1 MKTIYLHVLDKGWVS
16 FQYTNISE
24 LEEEFA
30 PRGIEVG
37 DGCELGDD
45 CKLGDGCEL
54 GDDCKLGNGCEL
66 GNDCKLGDGCEL
78 GDDCKLG
85 YGCELGNDCKLGYGC
100 ELSDDCKLGNGCE
113 LGNDCKL
120 GECCELGNYCKV
132 PKSLFISASQ
142 HSVSY
147 WGYDAIQIGCKKHTI
162 SEWQKHFREIGKA
175 EGYSE
180 EQIDEYGFYIDLIA
194 KLHGRWNIKQK

>member
-1 MKTIYLHVLDKGWVS
+1 MKTIYLQVLGEGWVS

-30 PRGIEVG
+30 QRGIEVG
-37 DGCELGDD
+37 NDCE
-45 CKLGDGCEL
+45 LGDGCEL
-54 GDDCKLGNGCEL
+54 GYGCKLGNG
-66 GNDCKLGDGCEL
+66 
-78 GDDCKLG
+78 
-85 YGCELGNDCKLGYGC
+85 
-100 ELSDDCKLGNGCE
+100 
-113 LGNDCKL
+113 
-120 GECCELGNYCKV
+120 CKV
-132 PKSLFISASQ
+132 PKSLFISASK

-147 WGYDAIQIGCKKHTI
+147 WGQDAIQIGCKKYTI

-180 EQIDEYGFYIDLIA
+180 EQIDEYGSYIDLIA

>member
-30 PRGIEVG
+30 QRGIEVG
-37 DGCELGDD
+37 YGCELSDGCELGYC

-54 GDDCKLGNGCEL
+54 GKVCKLGNG
-66 GNDCKLGDGCEL
+66 
-78 GDDCKLG
+78 
-85 YGCELGNDCKLGYGC
+85 
-100 ELSDDCKLGNGCE
+100 
-113 LGNDCKL
+113 
-120 GECCELGNYCKV
+120 CKV

-147 WGYDAIQIGCKKHTI
+147 WGYDAIQIGYKKYTI

>member
-1 MKTIYLHVLDKGWVS
+1 MKTIYLQVLGEGWVS

-30 PRGIEVG
+30 QRGIEVG
-37 DGCELGDD
+37 DGCELGDG
-45 CKLGDGCEL
+45 CKLGDYC
-54 GDDCKLGNGCEL
+54 N
-66 GNDCKLGDGCEL
+66 
-78 GDDCKLG
+78 LG
-85 YGCELGNDCKLGYGC
+85 YGCELG
-100 ELSDDCKLGNGCE
+100 
-113 LGNDCKL
+113 
-120 GECCELGNYCKV
+120 ECCELGDGCKV

-147 WGYDAIQIGCKKHTI
+147 WRYDAIQIGCKKYTI
-162 SEWQKHFREIGKA
+162 SEWQKHSREIGKA

>member
-30 PRGIEVG
+30 QRRIEVG
-37 DGCELGDD
+37 DGCELGYG
-45 CKLGDGCEL
+45 CKLGDGC
-54 GDDCKLGNGCEL
+54 KLGN
-66 GNDCKLGDGCEL
+66 D
-78 GDDCKLG
+78 
-85 YGCELGNDCKLGYGC
+85 
-100 ELSDDCKLGNGCE
+100 
-113 LGNDCKL
+113 
-120 GECCELGNYCKV
+120 CELGNYCKV

-175 EGYSE
+175 AGYSE

>member
-1 MKTIYLHVLDKGWVS
+1 MKTIYLQVLGEGWVS

-30 PRGIEVG
+30 QRGIEVG
-37 DGCELGDD
+37 NDCE
-45 CKLGDGCEL
+45 LGDGCEL
-54 GDDCKLGNGCEL
+54 GNGCEL
-66 GNDCKLGDGCEL
+66 G
-78 GDDCKLG
+78 
-85 YGCELGNDCKLGYGC
+85 YG
-100 ELSDDCKLGNGCE
+100 
-113 LGNDCKL
+113 
-120 GECCELGNYCKV
+120 CKV
-132 PKSLFISASQ
+132 PKSLFISASK

-147 WGYDAIQIGCKKHTI
+147 WGQDAIQIGCKKYTI

-180 EQIDEYGFYIDLIA
+180 EQIDEYGSYIDLIA

>member
-30 PRGIEVG
+30 QRGIEVG
-37 DGCELGDD
+37 DYCN
-45 CKLGDGCEL
+45 LGDGCEL
-54 GDDCKLGNGCEL
+54 GDGCKLGNGCEL
-66 GNDCKLGDGCEL
+66 GDG
-78 GDDCKLG
+78 
-85 YGCELGNDCKLGYGC
+85 
-100 ELSDDCKLGNGCE
+100 
-113 LGNDCKL
+113 
-120 GECCELGNYCKV
+120 CKV

-147 WGYDAIQIGCKKHTI
+147 WGYDAIQIGCKKYTI

-175 EGYSE
+175 EDYSE
-180 EQIDEYGFYIDLIA
+180 EQIDEYGSYIDLIA

>member
-1 MKTIYLHVLDKGWVS
+1 MLGEGWVS

-30 PRGIEVG
+30 QRGIEVG
-37 DGCELGDD
+37 DGCELG
-45 CKLGDGCEL
+45 
-54 GDDCKLGNGCEL
+54 
-66 GNDCKLGDGCEL
+66 
-78 GDDCKLG
+78 
-85 YGCELGNDCKLGYGC
+85 
-100 ELSDDCKLGNGCE
+100 
-113 LGNDCKL
+113 
-120 GECCELGNYCKV
+120 ECCELGDGCKV

-147 WGYDAIQIGCKKHTI
+147 WGYDAIQIGCKKYTI
-162 SEWQKHFREIGKA
+162 SEWQKPSREIGKA

>member
-30 PRGIEVG
+30 QRGIEVG
-37 DGCELGDD
+37 DYCELGNDCRLGNG
-45 CKLGDGCEL
+45 CKLGN
-54 GDDCKLGNGCEL
+54 DCKLGNGC
-66 GNDCKLGDGCEL
+66 KLGDG
-78 GDDCKLG
+78 
-85 YGCELGNDCKLGYGC
+85 
-100 ELSDDCKLGNGCE
+100 
-113 LGNDCKL
+113 
-120 GECCELGNYCKV
+120 CKV

-194 KLHGRWNIKQK
+194 KLHGRWNVKQK

>member
-1 MKTIYLHVLDKGWVS
+1 MKTIYLQVLGEGWVS

-30 PRGIEVG
+30 QRGIEVG
-37 DGCELGDD
+37 DGCELGDGCKLGNY

-54 GDDCKLGNGCEL
+54 GKG
-66 GNDCKLGDGCEL
+66 CKLGDG
-78 GDDCKLG
+78 
-85 YGCELGNDCKLGYGC
+85 
-100 ELSDDCKLGNGCE
+100 
-113 LGNDCKL
+113 
-120 GECCELGNYCKV
+120 CKV

-147 WGYDAIQIGCKKHTI
+147 WGYDAIQIGCKKYTI
-162 SEWQKHFREIGKA
+162 SEWQKHSREIGKA

>member
-30 PRGIEVG
+30 QRGIEV
-37 DGCELGDD
+37 
-45 CKLGDGCEL
+45 
-54 GDDCKLGNGCEL
+54 
-66 GNDCKLGDGCEL
+66 
-78 GDDCKLG
+78 
-85 YGCELGNDCKLGYGC
+85 GYGC
-100 ELSDDCKLGNGCE
+100 ELSDGCKLGDG
-113 LGNDCKL
+113 
-120 GECCELGNYCKV
+120 CKV

-147 WGYDAIQIGCKKHTI
+147 WGYDAIQIGYKKYTI

>member
-30 PRGIEVG
+30 QRGIEVG
-37 DGCELGDD
+37 YGCELSDG

-54 GDDCKLGNGCEL
+54 GNYCKLGN
-66 GNDCKLGDGCEL
+66 
-78 GDDCKLG
+78 
-85 YGCELGNDCKLGYGC
+85 
-100 ELSDDCKLGNGCE
+100 
-113 LGNDCKL
+113 
-120 GECCELGNYCKV
+120 CCELGNGCKV

-147 WGYDAIQIGCKKHTI
+147 WGYDAIQIGYKKYTI

>member
-30 PRGIEVG
+30 QRGIEVG
-37 DGCELGDD
+37 YGCE
-45 CKLGDGCEL
+45 LGDGCEL
-54 GDDCKLGNGCEL
+54 GKVCKLGNG
-66 GNDCKLGDGCEL
+66 
-78 GDDCKLG
+78 
-85 YGCELGNDCKLGYGC
+85 
-100 ELSDDCKLGNGCE
+100 
-113 LGNDCKL
+113 
-120 GECCELGNYCKV
+120 CKV

-147 WGYDAIQIGCKKHTI
+147 WGYDAIQIGYKKYTI

>member
-30 PRGIEVG
+30 QRGIEV
-37 DGCELGDD
+37 
-45 CKLGDGCEL
+45 
-54 GDDCKLGNGCEL
+54 
-66 GNDCKLGDGCEL
+66 
-78 GDDCKLG
+78 G
-85 YGCELGNDCKLGYGC
+85 YGCELGYC
-100 ELSDDCKLGNGCE
+100 CKLGN
-113 LGNDCKL
+113 
-120 GECCELGNYCKV
+120 CCELGNGCKV

-147 WGYDAIQIGCKKHTI
+147 WGYDAIQIGYKKYTI

>member
-24 LEEEFA
+24 LEEELSK
-30 PRGIEVG
+30 RKIIIG
-37 DGCELGDD
+37 DCCELGDY
-45 CKLGDGCEL
+45 
-54 GDDCKLGNGCEL
+54 CKLGN
-66 GNDCKLGDGCEL
+66 
-78 GDDCKLG
+78 
-85 YGCELGNDCKLGYGC
+85 
-100 ELSDDCKLGNGCE
+100 
-113 LGNDCKL
+113 
-120 GECCELGNYCKV
+120 CCELGNGCKLGNCCELGNGCKV

-147 WGYDAIQIGCKKHTI
+147 WGQDAIQIGCRKYTI

-175 EGYSE
+175 EGYYD
-180 EQIDEYGFYIDLIA
+180 EQIDEYGNYIDLIA

>member
-30 PRGIEVG
+30 QRGIEVG
-37 DGCELGDD
+37 YGCELS
-45 CKLGDGCEL
+45 
-54 GDDCKLGNGCEL
+54 NGCEL
-66 GNDCKLGDGCEL
+66 GN
-78 GDDCKLG
+78 
-85 YGCELGNDCKLGYGC
+85 Y
-100 ELSDDCKLGNGCE
+100 CKLGNG
-113 LGNDCKL
+113 
-120 GECCELGNYCKV
+120 CKV

-147 WGYDAIQIGCKKHTI
+147 WGYDAIQIGYKKYTI

>member
-30 PRGIEVG
+30 QRGIEVG
-37 DGCELGDD
+37 YGCELSDG
-45 CKLGDGCEL
+45 CKLGNCCE
-54 GDDCKLGNGCEL
+54 LGNGCEL
-66 GNDCKLGDGCEL
+66 GKV
-78 GDDCKLG
+78 
-85 YGCELGNDCKLGYGC
+85 
-100 ELSDDCKLGNGCE
+100 CKLGNG
-113 LGNDCKL
+113 
-120 GECCELGNYCKV
+120 CKV

-147 WGYDAIQIGCKKHTI
+147 WGYDAIQIGYKKYTI

>member
-1 MKTIYLHVLDKGWVS
+1 MKTIYLHVLGEGWVS

-30 PRGIEVG
+30 QRGIEVG
-37 DGCELGDD
+37 YG
-45 CKLGDGCEL
+45 
-54 GDDCKLGNGCEL
+54 CKLGNGCEL
-66 GNDCKLGDGCEL
+66 GKV
-78 GDDCKLG
+78 
-85 YGCELGNDCKLGYGC
+85 
-100 ELSDDCKLGNGCE
+100 CKLGNG
-113 LGNDCKL
+113 
-120 GECCELGNYCKV
+120 CKV

-147 WGYDAIQIGCKKHTI
+147 WGYDAIQIGYKKYTI

>member
-30 PRGIEVG
+30 QRRIEVG
-37 DGCELGDD
+37 DGCELGNYS
-45 CKLGDGCEL
+45 KLGNV
-54 GDDCKLGNGCEL
+54 CKLGNG
-66 GNDCKLGDGCEL
+66 
-78 GDDCKLG
+78 
-85 YGCELGNDCKLGYGC
+85 
-100 ELSDDCKLGNGCE
+100 
-113 LGNDCKL
+113 
-120 GECCELGNYCKV
+120 CKV

-147 WGYDAIQIGCKKHTI
+147 WGYDAIQIGCKKYTI

>member
-30 PRGIEVG
+30 QRGIEVG
-37 DGCELGDD
+37 YG
-45 CKLGDGCEL
+45 CKLGDGCKL
-54 GDDCKLGNGCEL
+54 GNYCKLGEY
-66 GNDCKLGDGCEL
+66 
-78 GDDCKLG
+78 CKLG
-85 YGCELGNDCKLGYGC
+85 YGCELGNYC
-100 ELSDDCKLGNGCE
+100 ELGNGCE
-113 LGNDCKL
+113 LGD
-120 GECCELGNYCKV
+120 GCKV

-147 WGYDAIQIGCKKHTI
+147 WGYDAIQIGCKKYTI

-175 EGYSE
+175 EDYSE
-180 EQIDEYGFYIDLIA
+180 EQIDEYGSYIDLIA

>member
-1 MKTIYLHVLDKGWVS
+1 MKTIYLQVLGEGWVS

-24 LEEEFA
+24 LKEEFA
-30 PRGIEVG
+30 QRGIEVG
-37 DGCELGDD
+37 DGCELG
-45 CKLGDGCEL
+45 
-54 GDDCKLGNGCEL
+54 
-66 GNDCKLGDGCEL
+66 
-78 GDDCKLG
+78 
-85 YGCELGNDCKLGYGC
+85 YGCELGNGC
-100 ELSDDCKLGNGCE
+100 NLCDG
-113 LGNDCKL
+113 
-120 GECCELGNYCKV
+120 CKV

-147 WGYDAIQIGCKKHTI
+147 WGYDAIQIGCKKYTI
-162 SEWQKHFREIGKA
+162 SEWQKRFREIGKA

>member
-30 PRGIEVG
+30 QRGIEVG
-37 DGCELGDD
+37 DGC
-45 CKLGDGCEL
+45 KLGAA
-54 GDDCKLGNGCEL
+54 
-66 GNDCKLGDGCEL
+66 
-78 GDDCKLG
+78 
-85 YGCELGNDCKLGYGC
+85 
-100 ELSDDCKLGNGCE
+100 
-113 LGNDCKL
+113 
-120 GECCELGNYCKV
+120 CELGNYCKV
-132 PKSLFISASQ
+132 PKSLFISASR

-175 EGYSE
+175 AGYSE

>member
-1 MKTIYLHVLDKGWVS
+1 MKTIYLQVLGEGWVS

-24 LEEEFA
+24 LEEELSK
-30 PRGIEVG
+30 RKIIIGN
-37 DGCELGDD
+37 GCELGDGCKLGHY
-45 CKLGDGCEL
+45 CKLGDGCKLGHYCKLGYGCEL
-54 GDDCKLGNGCEL
+54 GDDCKLGN
-66 GNDCKLGDGCEL
+66 DCEL
-78 GDDCKLG
+78 GDGCKLG
-85 YGCELGNDCKLGYGC
+85 YGCELGNDCELGDGCKLGYGC
-100 ELSDDCKLGNGCE
+100 ELGDD
-113 LGNDCKL
+113 
-120 GECCELGNYCKV
+120 CKV

-147 WGYDAIQIGCKKHTI
+147 WGYDAIQIGCKKYTI

>member
-24 LEEEFA
+24 LEEELSK
-30 PRGIEVG
+30 RKIIIG
-37 DGCELGDD
+37 DCCELGDYCKLGNCCELGDYCKLGNGCELGDY
-45 CKLGDGCEL
+45 CKLGNGCEL
-54 GDDCKLGNGCEL
+54 GDYCKLGNCCELGDYCKLGNGCEL
-66 GNDCKLGDGCEL
+66 GN
-78 GDDCKLG
+78 
-85 YGCELGNDCKLGYGC
+85 
-100 ELSDDCKLGNGCE
+100 
-113 LGNDCKL
+113 
-120 GECCELGNYCKV
+120 CCELGNGCKV

-147 WGYDAIQIGCKKHTI
+147 WGQDAIQIGCRKYTI

-175 EGYSE
+175 EGYYD
-180 EQIDEYGFYIDLIA
+180 EQIDEYGNYIDLIA

>member
-1 MKTIYLHVLDKGWVS
+1 MKTIYLQVLGEGWVS

-30 PRGIEVG
+30 QRGIEVG
-37 DGCELGDD
+37 EGCKLGDGCKLSNVCKLGNG
-45 CKLGDGCEL
+45 CKLGNVCNLGDGCEL
-54 GDDCKLGNGCEL
+54 GNVCKLGNGCEL
-66 GNDCKLGDGCEL
+66 GEGCKLGDYC
-78 GDDCKLG
+78 
-85 YGCELGNDCKLGYGC
+85 N
-100 ELSDDCKLGNGCE
+100 
-113 LGNDCKL
+113 L
-120 GECCELGNYCKV
+120 GEGCKV
-132 PKSLFISASQ
+132 PKSLFISTSQ

-147 WGYDAIQIGCKKHTI
+147 WGYDAIQIGCKKYTI

-175 EGYSE
+175 EDYSE

>member
-1 MKTIYLHVLDKGWVS
+1 MKTIYLHVLGEGWVS

-30 PRGIEVG
+30 QRGIEVG
-37 DGCELGDD
+37 YGCELGDG

-54 GDDCKLGNGCEL
+54 GDGCKLGNYCELGNGCKLGDYCELGNGCEL
-66 GNDCKLGDGCEL
+66 GN
-78 GDDCKLG
+78 
-85 YGCELGNDCKLGYGC
+85 YCELGNG
-100 ELSDDCKLGNGCE
+100 
-113 LGNDCKL
+113 
-120 GECCELGNYCKV
+120 CKV
-132 PKSLFISASQ
+132 PKSLFISASK

-147 WGYDAIQIGCKKHTI
+147 WGQDAIQIGCRKYTI

-175 EGYSE
+175 EDYYE

>member
-30 PRGIEVG
+30 QRGIEV
-37 DGCELGDD
+37 
-45 CKLGDGCEL
+45 
-54 GDDCKLGNGCEL
+54 
-66 GNDCKLGDGCEL
+66 
-78 GDDCKLG
+78 
-85 YGCELGNDCKLGYGC
+85 GYGC
-100 ELSDDCKLGNGCE
+100 ELSDGCKLGDG
-113 LGNDCKL
+113 
-120 GECCELGNYCKV
+120 CKV

-147 WGYDAIQIGCKKHTI
+147 WGYDAIQIGYKKYTI

-180 EQIDEYGFYIDLIA
+180 ERIDEYGFYIDLIA

>member
-30 PRGIEVG
+30 QRGIEVG
-37 DGCELGDD
+37 YGCELSDGCELGNY
-45 CKLGDGCEL
+45 CKLGDCCEL
-54 GDDCKLGNGCEL
+54 GNGCKLGNYCKLGNGCEL
-66 GNDCKLGDGCEL
+66 GEGCEL
-78 GDDCKLG
+78 GYCCKLG
-85 YGCELGNDCKLGYGC
+85 NYCELGNCC
-100 ELSDDCKLGNGCE
+100 ELGNGCE
-113 LGNDCKL
+113 LGKVCKL
-120 GECCELGNYCKV
+120 GNGCKV

-147 WGYDAIQIGCKKHTI
+147 WGYDAIQIGYKKYTI

>member
-30 PRGIEVG
+30 QRRIEVG
-37 DGCELGDD
+37 DGCELGNYCELGYD

-54 GDDCKLGNGCEL
+54 S
-66 GNDCKLGDGCEL
+66 DG
-78 GDDCKLG
+78 
-85 YGCELGNDCKLGYGC
+85 
-100 ELSDDCKLGNGCE
+100 
-113 LGNDCKL
+113 CKL

-175 EGYSE
+175 AGYSE

>member
-30 PRGIEVG
+30 QRGIEV
-37 DGCELGDD
+37 
-45 CKLGDGCEL
+45 
-54 GDDCKLGNGCEL
+54 
-66 GNDCKLGDGCEL
+66 
-78 GDDCKLG
+78 
-85 YGCELGNDCKLGYGC
+85 GYGC
-100 ELSDDCKLGNGCE
+100 ELSDGCELGNYCKLGNG
-113 LGNDCKL
+113 
-120 GECCELGNYCKV
+120 CKV

-147 WGYDAIQIGCKKHTI
+147 WGYDAIQIGYKKYTI

>member
-24 LEEEFA
+24 LEEELSK
-30 PRGIEVG
+30 RKIIIG
-37 DGCELGDD
+37 DCCELGDY
-45 CKLGDGCEL
+45 
-54 GDDCKLGNGCEL
+54 CKLGNG
-66 GNDCKLGDGCEL
+66 
-78 GDDCKLG
+78 
-85 YGCELGNDCKLGYGC
+85 
-100 ELSDDCKLGNGCE
+100 
-113 LGNDCKL
+113 
-120 GECCELGNYCKV
+120 CKV

-147 WGYDAIQIGCKKHTI
+147 WGYDAIQIGCKKYTI

-180 EQIDEYGFYIDLIA
+180 EQINEYGFYIDLIA
-194 KLHGRWNIKQK
+194 KLHGRGNIKQK

>member
-30 PRGIEVG
+30 QRGIEVG
-37 DGCELGDD
+37 DYCN
-45 CKLGDGCEL
+45 LGDGCEL
-54 GDDCKLGNGCEL
+54 GYGCKLGDYCNLGDGCELGYGCKLGNGCEL
-66 GNDCKLGDGCEL
+66 GDG
-78 GDDCKLG
+78 
-85 YGCELGNDCKLGYGC
+85 
-100 ELSDDCKLGNGCE
+100 
-113 LGNDCKL
+113 
-120 GECCELGNYCKV
+120 CKV

-147 WGYDAIQIGCKKHTI
+147 WGYDAIQIGCKKYTI

-175 EGYSE
+175 EDYSE
-180 EQIDEYGFYIDLIA
+180 EQIDEYGSYIDLIA

>member
-1 MKTIYLHVLDKGWVS
+1 MKTIYLQVLGEGWVS

-30 PRGIEVG
+30 QRGIEVG
-37 DGCELGDD
+37 
-45 CKLGDGCEL
+45 
-54 GDDCKLGNGCEL
+54 NG
-66 GNDCKLGDGCEL
+66 
-78 GDDCKLG
+78 CKLG
-85 YGCELGNDCKLGYGC
+85 YGCKLGDDCELGECCKLGYG
-100 ELSDDCKLGNGCE
+100 
-113 LGNDCKL
+113 
-120 GECCELGNYCKV
+120 CKV

-147 WGYDAIQIGCKKHTI
+147 WGYDAIQIGCKKYTI

-180 EQIDEYGFYIDLIA
+180 EQIDEYGSYIDLIA